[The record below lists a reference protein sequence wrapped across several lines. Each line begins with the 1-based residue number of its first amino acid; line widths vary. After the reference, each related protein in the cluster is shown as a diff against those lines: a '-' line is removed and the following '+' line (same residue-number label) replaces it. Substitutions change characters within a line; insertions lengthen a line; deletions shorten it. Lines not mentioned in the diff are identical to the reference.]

1 MRNRALWLVVALGM
15 KKRSM
20 LAIASFAV
28 GVVASLATPTVQPS
42 AEADALGETG
52 GTSSPDL
59 ASAGDAAEL
68 DERGDATH

>member
-1 MRNRALWLVVALGM
+1 
-15 KKRSM
+15 M

-42 AEADALGETG
+42 AEADALGDTG

-59 ASAGDAAEL
+59 ASGVDGEL
-68 DERGDATH
+68 DERGETTH